1 MPDLFK
7 DQIPLLRP
15 WLGEEE
21 VQAAAE
27 AIRSGW
33 ISQGPK
39 VMEFEQ
45 AVADWVGV
53 RCGVATNACTSA
65 LHLTLRLS
73 GVREA
78 DEVVVPSFTCMATAN
93 AIHHAGGRPVFA
105 DIDPRTFN
113 LDPESAQAAVTS
125 RTKVILV
132 VHQIGLAADVAPFQR
147 LALARGLALVEDGAC
162 SLGATCRGKRVGAL
176 GAPTCFSFHPRKM
189 ITTGEGG
196 LIATGDERLAAQARV
211 LRATGAS
218 SSDLERH
225 GAKGLLVQH
234 YEDFGYNY
242 RMTDI
247 QAAIGLVQ
255 LRKLDAMLRERA
267 AQARY
272 YDGALGALDEIE
284 PPYVPEYATHAYSS
298 YLIRLRASCPV
309 SRDQM
314 LGWMAGKGISCRT
327 GIQPLH
333 QEPFYRQAWR
343 GAVLPHTEEA
353 ARTTMFLPIFP
364 GLQTEQQFQ
373 VVAAIQD
380 AIAAAK
386 RRKGVVV

>member
-45 AVADWVGV
+45 VADWIGV
-53 RCGVATNACTSA
+53 RYGVATNACTSA
-65 LHLTLRLS
+65 LHLALRLS
-73 GVREA
+73 GVGQG

-93 AIHHAGGRPVFA
+93 AIHHAGARPVFA

-113 LDPESAQAAVTS
+113 LDPESADAAVTP
-125 RTKVILV
+125 RTRAILL

-147 LALARGLALVEDGAC
+147 LASQRNLRLVEDGAC
-162 SLGATCRGKRVGAL
+162 SLGATCRGRRVGAL

-196 LIATGDERLAAQARV
+196 LIATGDEQLAAKARV

-225 GAKGLLVQH
+225 SAKGLLVQQ
-234 YEDFGYNY
+234 YADFGYNY

-267 AQARY
+267 AQAQRY
-272 YDGALGALDEIE
+272 TEALAGLDEIE
-284 PPYVPEYATHAYSS
+284 PPYVPEYATHAWSS
-298 YLIRLRASCPV
+298 YLIRLRPGCPLG
-309 SRDQM
+309 RDEM
-314 LGWMAGKGISCRT
+314 LAWMAQHGISCRV

-333 QEPFYRQAWR
+333 KEPFYREQWR
-343 GAVLPHTEEA
+343 GAELPFTEDA

-364 GLQTEQQFQ
+364 GLAPGQQLQ
-373 VVAAIQD
+373 VVTAIRE
-380 AIAAAK
+380 AIAAAR
-386 RRKGVVV
+386 RRKEVTG